1 MWFWRYLLETYRDF
15 LRLVY
20 LWEML
25 SEQTRPMLADA
36 FCFDRRLLRL
46 RYEQEL
52 SYQLRKS
59 LAAMASSTLLSPLAS
74 GPK

>member
-25 SEQTRPMLADA
+25 PEKLRPMLAEA
-36 FCFDRRLLRL
+36 FCSDRRWL
-46 RYEQEL
+46 
-52 SYQLRKS
+52 
-59 LAAMASSTLLSPLAS
+59 
-74 GPK
+74 